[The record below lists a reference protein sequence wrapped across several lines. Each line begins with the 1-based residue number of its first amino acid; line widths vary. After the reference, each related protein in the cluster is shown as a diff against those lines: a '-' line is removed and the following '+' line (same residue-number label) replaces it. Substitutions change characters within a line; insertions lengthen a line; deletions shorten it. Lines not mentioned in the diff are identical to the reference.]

1 MAAFALMQPASA
13 SLLLQCSDA
22 LRRPL
27 ESSLSASTLSQQK
40 ASLWTQT
47 GARVY
52 AVISAAEVPGL
63 LAQLTPQNVAGWD
76 GLHRGA
82 LPPDEAE
89 KATYV
94 AELRAESPFT
104 DWLLGDAS
112 TALANWGVVV
122 VSTQGLRAV
131 REQLRSL
138 AEAQT
143 PQGQRFALRWFDR
156 PILQALLP
164 SMSPSQLQTFFGD
177 SSAIV
182 LPAAN
187 SWTWYRES
195 VGQLVTDVRTLAA

>member
-1 MAAFALMQPASA
+1 M
-13 SLLLQCSDA
+13 
-22 LRRPL
+22 
-27 ESSLSASTLSQQK
+27 SASTLSQQK

-63 LAQLTPQNVAGWD
+63 LTQLTPQNVAGWD

-82 LPPDEAE
+82 LPPDEAD
-89 KATYV
+89 KATYL

-104 DWLLGDAS
+104 DWLLNEAS
-112 TALANWGVVV
+112 AALPNWGVLI

-131 REQLRSL
+131 REHLRSL
-138 AEAQT
+138 AQAQT
-143 PQGQRFALRWFDR
+143 PDGRRFALRWFDR
-156 PILQALLP
+156 PVLQALLP
-164 SMSPSQLQTFFGD
+164 SLSPSQLQTFFGD

-182 LPAAN
+182 LPAAS

-195 VGQLVTDVRTLAA
+195 VGQLVTDARTLAA